1 MRLSYAEGHELE
13 YEIIPFDLATA
24 SAEEWAIN
32 YRFTCKTAKELF
44 PDYPIE
50 DLESYR
56 ADMIN
61 TLMFYDVN
69 AYIVIRKDEPTEAI
83 GWLRCTFMKDDSPS
97 YPGNEDICQ
106 IHLIILDKYRQI
118 GIARKLLAIAYEQA
132 LEHNRTQFTGTLLN
146 AAAREFLRDIG
157 GKEALAFQNSCFNMK
172 DVDWNL
178 MEQWV
183 NEGPRRAPTSNLEF
197 HLSIPDSILE
207 DYCNVY
213 TEVLNQAPRDELTI
227 GDDVFTPE
235 KWKKLESQARK
246 TGITWITAIV
256 KEQDGDIAGLT
267 EVIYESSTPT
277 IMHQELTGVQEK
289 YRGRGLG
296 KWLKGVMLLKIRNEY
311 SAVELVSTSNATS
324 NEPMLA
330 INEKM
335 GFRVKHETYMF
346 QVDLQKVKGFLSRD

>member
-1 MRLSYAEGHELE
+1 ME
-13 YEIIPFDLATA
+13 YEIRSFDLATA
-24 SAEEWAIN
+24 SDEDWAIFYEFN
-32 YRFTCKTAKELF
+32 CKTAKELF

-50 DLESYR
+50 DVESYR
-56 ADMIN
+56 ADMIS
-61 TLMFYDVN
+61 TLMFYDVK

-83 GWLRCTFMKDDSPS
+83 GWLRCTFMKEDAPS

-106 IHLIILDKYRQI
+106 IHLTILENYRQKC
-118 GIARKLLAIAYEQA
+118 IARKLLAIAYEQA

-146 AAAREFLRDIG
+146 NASRKFLHLIG
-157 GKEALAFQNSCFNMK
+157 GKEALAFRNSCFNMK
-172 DVDWNL
+172 DVDWSL

-183 NEGPRRAPTSNLEF
+183 NEGPQRSPTSNLEF
-197 HLSIPDSILE
+197 HFSIPDSILE
-207 DYCNVY
+207 EYCNVY

-289 YRGRGLG
+289 YRGRGIG
-296 KWLKGVMLLKIRNEY
+296 KWLKGVMLLKISDEY
-311 SAVELVSTSNATS
+311 PAVEVVSTENATS

-346 QVDLQKVKGFLSRD
+346 QVDLQKVKEYLS